1 MTSITFCILSGI
13 TEEWS
18 NQSVNG
24 RWWIHCKRSRNPAWT
39 GLTSFKAYPSIA
51 KNPGFLWF
59 YLTLLCG
66 WSRKLTPS
74 SQARW
79 CKTHTNHDLV
89 TCVFLRLSWFASFHF
104 DFSLAVQGI
113 FLSYDLL
120 LWILWSWFFS
130 IQLKSTLKS
139 QVTVKKF
146 EGHRFDSYGKW
157 DVILCSIFV
166 KRQWHY
172 EKDYFFHTTLAWRNL
187 KTCPMFQTFKSDIV

>member
-24 RWWIHCKRSRNPAWT
+24 HWRIHCKRSRNPAWT

-66 WSRKLTPS
+66 WSRKLTLS
-74 SQARW
+74 SQASW

-89 TCVFLRLSWFASFHF
+89 ACVFLRLSWFASFHF

-113 FLSYDLL
+113 FSFFWLVAVNTLVLVFQHSVEKHSKKSSHWNETLFYVPC
-120 LWILWSWFFS
+120 LWRDR
-130 IQLKSTLKS
+130 K
-139 QVTVKKF
+139 
-146 EGHRFDSYGKW
+146 H
-157 DVILCSIFV
+157 LCFI
-166 KRQWHY
+166 
-172 EKDYFFHTTLAWRNL
+172 DG
-187 KTCPMFQTFKSDIV
+187 